1 MIAMSRR
8 NVTILAS
15 GLLLFLGSSVVAESG
30 SNALITTTEARRY
43 GLEPAW
49 FTRVELDPARGQIGH
64 IKYFVSAKNHRTL
77 FEVTYGERRRM
88 FSERDLDTIGAPIGK
103 EGAEKAAKQF
113 AEELKRLEIESEI
126 KTHEVP
132 EITLYVTTDRAMVH
146 AIDAETGRTLWTTV
160 VGRRDFPTECPG
172 VSEDYVAVL
181 NGTSLYLL
189 TRSSGQIAWIRR
201 VDGVPAAGPAVSDH
215 YVVVPSWNGDVEL
228 YEIEETRTLP
238 QMYKSN
244 GRCMVQPT
252 VTSISIVWPTDRGL
266 LYVARANRHGL
277 RYRLEAKDTIVA
289 PASFFAPNL
298 LFVASVDGYVYCLQE
313 NVESEVWRFS
323 SGESISMMP
332 VPTGS
337 SVYVVT
343 DKMNL
348 FCIDQATAELKWT
361 APYIKRFIAASKD
374 RLYCLGM
381 TDRLEILDA
390 KTGGKIATMGD
401 NLLDVFYPNYQTDR
415 IIVGTKTGIL
425 QCLHEIDQPLPLVH
439 LAIAEEQLAPERPEI
454 QQETLPEAKPK
465 PGPKQPA
472 AGDPFGGG
480 AGDPFGGGAGAG
492 GAGGGGVDP
501 FGGGA
506 GGGGADPF
514 GGGAGAGGGGADP
527 FGGGAGG
534 GGAGA
539 GAADPFGGGA
549 DDPFR

>member
-1 MIAMSRR
+1 MSRR
-8 NVTILAS
+8 NISTLAS
-15 GLLLFLGSSVVAESG
+15 GLLLILGSTVDAESRT
-30 SNALITTTEARRY
+30 SELISTTEARRY

-64 IKYFVSAKNHRTL
+64 IKYFVSAKNHRTMY
-77 FEVTYGERRRM
+77 EVTYGERRRM
-88 FSERDLDTIGAPIGK
+88 FSERDLDRLGDPIGK

-113 AEELKRLEIESEI
+113 SDELGRLDIESEI
-126 KTHEVP
+126 KMHEVP

-172 VSEDYVAVL
+172 ANEDYVAVL
-181 NGTSLYLL
+181 NGSSLYLL
-189 TRSSGQIAWIRR
+189 KRDTGKIAWIRK

-215 YVVVPSWNGDVEL
+215 YVIVPSWNGDVEL

-238 QMYKSN
+238 EMYKSN

-252 VTSISIVWPTDRGL
+252 VTPVSIVWPTDRGL

-289 PASFFAPNL
+289 PAAFFAPNL

-337 SVYVVT
+337 SVYVVS

-361 APYIKRFIAASKD
+361 APYVKRFIAASKD

-390 KTGGKIATMGD
+390 KSGGRIATMGA
-401 NLLDVFYPNYQTDR
+401 NLLDVFFPNHQTDR

-425 QCLHEIDQPLPLVH
+425 QCLHEIDQPLPIVH
-439 LAIAEEQLAPERPEI
+439 LAIAEQQLAPERPEI
-454 QQETLPEAKPK
+454 QQEELPAAQPK
-465 PGPKQPA
+465 PAPKQPA
-472 AGDPFGGG
+472 AGDPFGG
-480 AGDPFGGGAGAG
+480 AGDPFGGGGGAG
-492 GAGGGGVDP
+492 GA
-501 FGGGA
+501 A
-506 GGGGADPF
+506 
-514 GGGAGAGGGGADP
+514 GGGADP

-534 GGAGA
+534 
-539 GAADPFGGGA
+539 ADPFGGGGAGAGGAAGGGA
-549 DDPFR
+549 DPFGGAADPFR